1 MLGKRLST
9 LAFVAMLAAFTCGSA
24 NAQIVQCPSTSPI
37 AGLKGLCIYSVKFV
51 CGQQAPDPLSFE
63 PPVKP
68 GNYATAVNVHN
79 YHNSQQVP
87 IRKKAVIAL
96 PEDQPPGQISQFVG
110 LVLKPDQAL
119 EIDCQDISHLLTA
132 AGTKLPQFIKG
143 FVEVISPLPL
153 SVTGVYTAQGCD
165 FANPAVPP
173 TCSGPVSIDVV
184 TEQPFA
190 GP

>member
-1 MLGKRLST
+1 M
-9 LAFVAMLAAFTCGSA
+9 
-24 NAQIVQCPSTSPI
+24 
-37 AGLKGLCIYSVKFV
+37 KFI
-51 CGQQAPDPLSFE
+51 CGQQLPDPQSFE

-119 EIDCQDISHLLTA
+119 EIDCEDIARLLTT
-132 AGTKLPQFIKG
+132 AGTKLPPFIKG
-143 FVEVISPLPL
+143 FVEVLSPQPL
-153 SVTGVYTAQGCD
+153 SVTGVYTAQGCN
-165 FANPAVPP
+165 FSNPAVPP
-173 TCSGPVSIDVV
+173 TCSGPVSVDVV
-184 TEQPFA
+184 PEQPFA